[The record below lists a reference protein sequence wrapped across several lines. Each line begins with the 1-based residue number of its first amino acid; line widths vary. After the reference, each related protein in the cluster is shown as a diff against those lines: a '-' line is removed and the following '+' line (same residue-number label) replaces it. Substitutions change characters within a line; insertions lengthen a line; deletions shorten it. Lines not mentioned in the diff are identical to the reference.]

1 MKWMGTGLQLASRP
15 LPAAWWYVLITA
27 AGVLLFLPTWIR
39 LASIW
44 LEWEQVM
51 AHGLPTAIIYLY
63 LLFTHPP
70 KLQPAD
76 PGSVHAG
83 PVFHLAGAILLVV
96 LTLVWSLLESVRID
110 TLAYLCLPAGL
121 LLISWTLLGVRAA
134 LAFLPYVVLLG
145 LAIPLWSDLIP
156 GLVALAAAVVGYL
169 VSLLGITALIEGH
182 YITLPYGRLEIADG
196 CSGIG
201 YLAISLLL
209 GALLSI
215 LNDFR
220 WKGWLAALALATL
233 VALLVNWIRILV
245 LVVVAYSSRMQSG
258 LVSEHELFGW
268 LLYGLA
274 VVPAIY
280 FAPVRRRGV
289 HPAPRFCRVS
299 LFSLIPLLICMMAGQ
314 GAIQLARSG
323 SAHDNSSTHLPE
335 PLEITDARPLMPL
348 QLPPEFSVTYAG
360 LPDSDVI
367 AVVSR
372 YRRPSADAKIVPYLA
387 ADRFSGPW
395 FREPAQQGNLTV
407 WQNPDS
413 GQRVLVKNLYT
424 IGPYTS
430 DSYRGAKL
438 LQLSAI
444 FQGDTRFLMISFQIP
459 CQHYSCQPA
468 AEKLRSAVTAFIST
482 TRAAKVVE

>member
-1 MKWMGTGLQLASRP
+1 MTHTGAGLSLASRP
-15 LPAAWWYVLITA
+15 LPVAWWYVLITG

-63 LLFTHPP
+63 LLFAQPP
-70 KLQPAD
+70 RLPPAEPQTSR
-76 PGSVHAG
+76 PGTRVHLTG
-83 PVFHLAGAILLVV
+83 VILLVL

-121 LLISWTLLGVRAA
+121 LLISWTLLGARAA
-134 LAFLPYVVLLG
+134 LVFLPYVILLG
-145 LAIPLWSDLIP
+145 LSVPIWSDLIP
-156 GLVALAAAVVGYL
+156 ALVALAATVVGYL
-169 VSLLGITALIEGH
+169 VSHLGITALIEGH
-182 YITLPYGRLEIADG
+182 YITLPYGRLVIADG

-220 WKGWLAALALATL
+220 WKGWLAALALASVLAL
-233 VALLVNWIRILV
+233 VVNWIRIFV
-245 LVVVAYSSRMQSG
+245 LVVVAYATRMQST

-274 VVPAIY
+274 VAPAIY
-280 FAPVRRRGV
+280 FAPVRRRRV
-289 HPAPRFCRVS
+289 HPAPRFRRVS
-299 LFSLIPLLICMMAGQ
+299 LFSLLPLCLCLVAGQ
-314 GAIQLARSG
+314 SAILLARSG
-323 SAHDNSSTHLPE
+323 SSYDDSATVLPA
-335 PLEITDARPLMPL
+335 PLVRTETPPPLHIE
-348 QLPPEFSVTYAG
+348 LPPEFSVTYG
-360 LPDSDVI
+360 RVPDSGVV
-367 AVVSR
+367 AMVSR
-372 YRRPSADAKIVPYLA
+372 YRRPSADAKIVPYLTP
-387 ADRFSGPW
+387 DRFSGSW
-395 FREPAQQGNLTV
+395 FRELSESGNLPV
-407 WQNPDS
+407 WQHPDS

-430 DSYRGAKL
+430 DSYRNAKL
-438 LQLSAI
+438 LQIPAI

-459 CQHYSCQPA
+459 CRHYSCQLA
-468 AEKLRSAVTAFIST
+468 AEQLRSAVTTFTST
-482 TRAAKVVE
+482 ARVTQAVE